1 MRRTNAVGWI
11 VSIVALSL
19 LCQPA
24 SGIVMTEDPSLH
36 TVDPESPFAMV
47 GYLNTAGGTS
57 GVLIGPDKVLTA
69 NHCVADISSATFSLD
84 TTEGRKTWV
93 VESKSVLAEM
103 DLAVLTLSEST
114 GLHGA
119 AVYEGNDEQ
128 GHLAAMVGYGTSGV
142 GQPDPAQFPA
152 GTARVGY
159 SMIDYALSVYLI
171 SHFDRPGSSGS
182 QGADEGAATAGDSG
196 GGIFIQIEGNWV
208 LAGLHRTVR
217 DGDDDGI
224 FPEYGDQARGIRLS
238 QASSWLA
245 DHLNPVPEPGTM
257 VLLTLGGLV
266 LTVRRRRR

>member
-1 MRRTNAVGWI
+1 MRRTNPVGWI

-36 TVDPESPFAMV
+36 LVDPQSPFAMV

-57 GVLIGPDKVLTA
+57 GVLIGPNKVLTA
-69 NHCVADISSATFSLD
+69 NHCVSDISSATFSLD
-84 TTEGRKTWV
+84 TAEGRKTWA
-93 VESKSVLAEM
+93 VESKSALDEM

-114 GLHGA
+114 GLSGA
-119 AVYEGNDEQ
+119 AVYEGNDEA
-128 GHLAAMVGYGTSGV
+128 GHLAAMVGYGYSGV
-142 GQPDPAQFPA
+142 GQPDTAQFPR

-159 SMIDYALSVYLI
+159 SMIDYALSRYLI
-171 SHFDRPGSSGS
+171 SYFDQPGSSGS
-182 QGADEGAATAGDSG
+182 QDADEGAATTGDSG
-196 GGIFIQIEGNWV
+196 GGIFIRSDGEWV
-208 LAGLHRTVR
+208 LAGLHRYVR

-224 FPEYGDQARGIRLS
+224 FPEFGDQARGIRLS

-245 DHLNPVPEPGTM
+245 DHLTPVPEPGTM

-266 LTVRRRRR
+266 LTVRRRVR